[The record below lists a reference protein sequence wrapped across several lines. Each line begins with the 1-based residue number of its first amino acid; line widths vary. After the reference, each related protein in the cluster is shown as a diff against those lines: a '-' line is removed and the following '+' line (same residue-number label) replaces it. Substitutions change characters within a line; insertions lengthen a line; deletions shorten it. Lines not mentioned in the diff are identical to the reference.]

1 MAYMVNY
8 NLAVPDVDD
17 AGVLAALV
25 AEGDELD
32 VLVTAVDDWSVPTP
46 ATGWTIAHQ
55 MAHLA
60 WSDANALSALRTP
73 DAFTA
78 ELERAEAE
86 GSGHADKA
94 AAAGATTPRSVLLEE
109 WRTGR
114 AELAAAL
121 RDTPWDHAFP
131 WYMSKVTPALMVPLR
146 LMETWAHGQDVFDA
160 VGVAH
165 PPTDRLRHVAL
176 LGVLG
181 RALSFAAVGL
191 PEPAAPFRVELT
203 APDGQTWAWGPE
215 TAAQRVQGSA
225 MDFCLC
231 VTRRRPWRATDMTA
245 TGDDAQKWLE
255 SARVFL

>member
-1 MAYMVNY
+1 MAYMLNY

-25 AEGDELD
+25 AEGDDLD
-32 VLVTAVDDWSVPTP
+32 VLVTELHDWSLPTP
-46 ATGWTIAHQ
+46 APGWTVAHQ
-55 MAHLA
+55 IAHLA

-73 DAFTA
+73 DTFSA
-78 ELERAEAE
+78 ELGRAETE
-86 GSGHADKA
+86 GGGYADKA
-94 AAAGATTPRSVLLEE
+94 AAAGAAKPRSVLLNE
-109 WRTGR
+109 WRAGR

-121 RDTPWDHAFP
+121 LDTPWDHAFP

-146 LMETWAHGQDVFDA
+146 LTETWAHGQDVFDA

-165 PPTDRLRHVAL
+165 RPTDRLQHVAS

-191 PEPAAPFRVELT
+191 PEPATPFRVELT
-203 APDGQTWAWGPE
+203 ASDGQTWVWGPE
-215 TAAQRVQGSA
+215 AAAQRVQGSA

-231 VTRRRPWRATDMTA
+231 ATRRRPWSETDLTA
-245 TGDDAQKWLE
+245 TGEDAQKWLE
-255 SARVFL
+255 VARIFL